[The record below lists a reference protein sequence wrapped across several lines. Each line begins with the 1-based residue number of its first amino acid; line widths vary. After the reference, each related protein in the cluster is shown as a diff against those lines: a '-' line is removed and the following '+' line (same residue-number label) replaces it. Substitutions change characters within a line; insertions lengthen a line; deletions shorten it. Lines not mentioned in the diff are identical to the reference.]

1 MPKADQQSSPRINN
15 CPSDEQALPDSH
27 SAPAEQTLRSAFFA
41 VLLRDLLLA
50 NRSRADYLNP
60 VVFFLLIATL
70 FPLAVSIAP
79 ENLRA
84 IGPGV
89 FWVAAVLA
97 SVLSMEQLFRSDFDD
112 GTLEQFAIAPQ
123 ALSIVVL
130 AKLLAHW
137 LVTALPLI
145 LVSPLLVLF
154 YQLPVSSV
162 AVAMLTLA
170 AGTPAITA
178 TGALGVALTV
188 SVRRGGVLLSLLVLP
203 LYVPV
208 LIFGASAIDQ
218 AAHGLPIQGPLLFLS
233 ALSVLSISL
242 MPWAIAAALR
252 ITLE

>member
-1 MPKADQQSSPRINN
+1 M
-15 CPSDEQALPDSH
+15 
-27 SAPAEQTLRSAFFA
+27 AEQSLGSAFLA
-41 VLLRDLLLA
+41 VLQRDLLLA

-60 VVFFLLIATL
+60 VVFFLLIAAL

-89 FWVAAVLA
+89 LWVAAVLA

-123 ALSIVVL
+123 PLSVVVL

-137 LVTALPLI
+137 LVTALPL
-145 LVSPLLVLF
+145 LAVSPLLALL
-154 YQLPVSSV
+154 YQLP
-162 AVAMLTLA
+162 APTIPVAMLTLA
-170 AGTPAITA
+170 AGTPTITA

-208 LIFGASAIDQ
+208 LIFGAAAIDR
-218 AAHGLPIQGPLLFLS
+218 AAHGLPVEGPLLFLS
-233 ALSVLSISL
+233 ALSVLSVSL

>member
-1 MPKADQQSSPRINN
+1 M
-15 CPSDEQALPDSH
+15 
-27 SAPAEQTLRSAFFA
+27 
-41 VLLRDLLLA
+41 A

-60 VVFFLLIATL
+60 VIFFLLIATL
-70 FPLAVSIAP
+70 FPLGVSIAP
-79 ENLRA
+79 ETLRA
-84 IGPGV
+84 MGPGV
-89 FWVAAVLA
+89 LWVAAVLA

-123 ALSIVVL
+123 PLSLIVL

-145 LVSPLLVLF
+145 IVSPLLVLL
-154 YQLPVSSV
+154 YQLPAPTVV
-162 AVAMLTLA
+162 AAILTLA
-170 AGTPAITA
+170 AGTPTITA

-218 AAHGLPIQGPLLFLS
+218 AAHDLPIQAPLLFLA
-233 ALSVLSISL
+233 ALSILSISL